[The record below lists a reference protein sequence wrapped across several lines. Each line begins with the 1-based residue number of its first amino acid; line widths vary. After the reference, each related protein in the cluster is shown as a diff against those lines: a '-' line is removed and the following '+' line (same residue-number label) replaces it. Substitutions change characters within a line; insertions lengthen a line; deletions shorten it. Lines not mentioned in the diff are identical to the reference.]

1 MTYQMKIEEE
11 REEALEEGIAKGRK
25 EERTDGIKNLIATIK
40 ELSANQA
47 QAVEQ
52 LMKRYSLTQ
61 SEAQAAVQAN
71 W

>member
-1 MTYQMKIEEE
+1 MTYQMKLNEE
-11 REEALEEGIAKGRK
+11 RAEGRK
-25 EERTDGIKNLIATIK
+25 EGEEKERKEGIRNLIATIK
-40 ELSANQA
+40 ELSSNQA

>member
-1 MTYQMKIEEE
+1 MKIEEE
-11 REEALEEGIAKGRK
+11 REEAREEARM
-25 EERTDGIKNLIATIK
+25 EGIKNLIATVK
-40 ELSANQA
+40 ELSSNQA

-61 SEAQAAVQAN
+61 ADAQAAVQAN